1 MYQYQ
6 PLSILELN
14 FLAIQCVS
22 SEVDISAEEC
32 STASIMPLLG
42 VNVATQGIIQA
53 NAIIKIRWT
62 VDNVPKLLC
71 ERNRVELTIKQQTKS
86 LLNTE
91 SSACRQSCL

>member
-42 VNVATQGIIQA
+42 VNVATQDIILGNYKDKIDSRQC
-53 NAIIKIRWT
+53 IKAT
-62 VDNVPKLLC
+62 L
-71 ERNRVELTIKQQTKS
+71 
-86 LLNTE
+86 
-91 SSACRQSCL
+91 

>member
-42 VNVATQGIIQA
+42 VNVATQDIILGKCNYKDKIDSRQF
-53 NAIIKIRWT
+53 IKAT
-62 VDNVPKLLC
+62 L
-71 ERNRVELTIKQQTKS
+71 
-86 LLNTE
+86 
-91 SSACRQSCL
+91 